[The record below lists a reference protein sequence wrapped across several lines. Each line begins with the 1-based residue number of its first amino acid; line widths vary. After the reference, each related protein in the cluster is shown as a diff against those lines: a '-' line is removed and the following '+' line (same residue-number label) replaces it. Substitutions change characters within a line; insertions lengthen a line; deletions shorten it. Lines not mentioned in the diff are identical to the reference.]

1 VITPL
6 QKLEKTH
13 SPRDLF
19 LADLSA
25 MLEVEKQIA
34 KSLPKMQKAAN
45 DHRLSQRL
53 GRHEKET
60 REQVKRLER
69 AFKAL
74 DVRPSR
80 QKAAGIEGLATEFTE
95 SAGSVGPGLADV
107 VTLNVASRVEHYE
120 IAAYESLIEL
130 ARALGERQVRELL
143 ERNLEEEKAMLADA
157 GKHARRLNEAAAA
170 IEY

>member
-1 VITPL
+1 MNPL
-6 QKLEKTH
+6 EKLEKTH

-19 LADLSA
+19 LGDLSA
-25 MLEVEKQIA
+25 MLEVEKQVA

-74 DVRPSR
+74 GVRPQR
-80 QKAAGIEGLATEFTE
+80 RKAAGIDGLTTEFGE
-95 SAGSVGPGLADV
+95 AAGSVGTSLLDL
-107 VTLNVASRVEHYE
+107 VTLNVATRVEHYE
-120 IAAYESLIEL
+120 IAAYEALVEQ
-130 ARALGERQVRELL
+130 ARALGEKDVQGLL
-143 ERNLEEEKAMLADA
+143 ERNLKEERAMLSDA
-157 GKHARRLNEAAAA
+157 GKHVRRLNEAAA
-170 IEY
+170 ELES

>member
-1 VITPL
+1 VIAE
-6 QKLEKTH
+6 KLEKTH

-19 LADLSA
+19 LGDLSA

-34 KSLPKMQKAAN
+34 KSLPKMQKAAG

-69 AFKAL
+69 AFKTL
-74 DVRPSR
+74 GVRPQR
-80 QKAAGIEGLATEFTE
+80 RKAAGIEGLATEFTE
-95 SAGSVGPGLADV
+95 ASGAVGDGLADV

-120 IAAYESLIEL
+120 IAAYESLIEM
-130 ARALGERQVRELL
+130 ARALGETEVRQLL
-143 ERNLEEEKAMLADA
+143 ERNLKEEKAMLADA

-170 IEY
+170 LEY